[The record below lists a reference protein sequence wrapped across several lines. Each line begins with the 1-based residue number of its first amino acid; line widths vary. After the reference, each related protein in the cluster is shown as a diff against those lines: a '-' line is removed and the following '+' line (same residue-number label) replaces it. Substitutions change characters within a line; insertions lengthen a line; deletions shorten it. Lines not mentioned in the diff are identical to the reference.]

1 MAKNKYKNVVV
12 DTITIEDMLLMYVKG
27 DKPNEEPYIKG
38 FV

>member
-1 MAKNKYKNVVV
+1 
-12 DTITIEDMLLMYVKG
+12 MLLMYVKG